1 MKEQDIQLRIRKWF
15 EANGWIVLKTVA
27 LSTAGWP
34 DLIALKDE
42 TTVFVEVKKPG
53 GKTTDL
59 QEYRIAQLIAAGFYA
74 FIAYSFNDFQ
84 NKINEK

>member
-15 EANGWIVLKTVA
+15 EANGWIVLKAVA

-34 DLIALKDE
+34 DLIALKDG
-42 TTVFVEVKKPG
+42 TTVLIEVKMPG
-53 GKTTDL
+53 GKTSDL
-59 QEYRIAQLIAAGFYA
+59 QEYRIKQLIEAGFYA

-84 NKINEK
+84 KKINEK